1 MRFSVKCN
9 HCGHTFIAET
19 QNYGR
24 MKYRCPYCQSVM
36 VCQFDPPKVFRTRA
50 RSVIPVA
57 ETSPVVS
64 RHQLPEVE
72 SRTLSA
78 PKSEKET
85 LQPDTNATLQTAS
98 ETSEEQLPKASVHQF
113 KKRAAGFVGMLNW
126 IWGHLSVFCLWSSK
140 KVRQFQSDYE
150 DGDLWIFFAFS
161 LLFVLLVIVGLWT
174 LAEVTSLISE
184 GHSWIFKNY
193 IKIKNWL

>member
-9 HCGHTFIAET
+9 HCGQTFIAET

-57 ETSPVVS
+57 DSSPVTAHSHLPMVS
-64 RHQLPEVE
+64 
-72 SRTLSA
+72 SRLVTPPA
-78 PKSEKET
+78 P
-85 LQPDTNATLQTAS
+85 QPAEAPTPAPAG
-98 ETSEEQLPKASVHQF
+98 EEQLPEASVHQF
-113 KKRAAGFVGMLNW
+113 KKRAEGFAGMLHW
-126 IWGHLSVFCLWSSK
+126 IWCHLSVFCLWSGAK
-140 KVRQFQSDYE
+140 IRKFQEDYE

-161 LLFVLLVIVGLWT
+161 LLFVVAVCVGLWT
-174 LAEVTSLISE
+174 MAEVTTLIAE
-184 GHSWIFKNY
+184 GNSWFKSTY
-193 IKIKNWL
+193 YSIKNMI